1 MLNPSVVSGESKQ
14 EMGALQRSCQEF
26 MRLCKVHLFNG
37 CQKWQRTELQLWRG
51 QSLGSHHCQ
60 TLVMPFEEGSEL
72 ITSLNGMTGSTAQC
86 PKLSQ
91 APTPLCPFCPWREL
105 RLKAPWNQQSEGREA
120 RLFCVASG
128 QICLHFGSPP
138 APSVCRYLLLFLPI
152 FLIEKSK
159 HLVFILNFKQ
169 AN

>member
-1 MLNPSVVSGESKQ
+1 
-14 EMGALQRSCQEF
+14 MGALQRSCQEF
-26 MRLCKVHLFNG
+26 MRLCKVHLFDG

-51 QSLGSHHCQ
+51 QSLVDHHCQ
-60 TLVMPFEEGSEL
+60 THVMPFEDGTEL
-72 ITSLNGMTGSTAQC
+72 ITSLNGPTGSTAQC

-91 APTPLCPFCPWREL
+91 APTRLCPFCPWREL
-105 RLKAPWNQQSEGREA
+105 LLKAPCNQKGEGREA
-120 RLFCVASG
+120 KLSHVASG
-128 QICLHFGSPP
+128 QICLRFGSPP
-138 APSVCRYLLLFLPI
+138 APSVCKYLLLFLPN